1 MPEYRLTCRADLQQA
16 GIAQLDQ
23 AGMYRSG
30 GASTRANTAR
40 LNHELCVTASTEEE
54 AVGIAREAVEAAGGD
69 GSDIE
74 GHGPVG

>member
-1 MPEYRLTCRADLQQA
+1 
-16 GIAQLDQ
+16 
-23 AGMYRSG
+23 MYRSG

-40 LNHELCVTASTEEE
+40 LNHELRVTASTEEE